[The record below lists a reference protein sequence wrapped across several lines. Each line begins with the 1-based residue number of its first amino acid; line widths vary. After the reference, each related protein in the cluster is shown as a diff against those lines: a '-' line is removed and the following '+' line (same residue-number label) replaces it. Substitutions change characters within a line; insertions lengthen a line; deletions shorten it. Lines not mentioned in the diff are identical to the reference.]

1 MGKLLDL
8 LCCSFLLWK
17 KKKCPW
23 KVAVRLE
30 IMDTEHLEHNSHSII
45 AISKIYPTPSGKT
58 CLLFLAAVG

>member
-1 MGKLLDL
+1 ME
-8 LCCSFLLWK
+8 K

-30 IMDTEHLEHNSHSII
+30 IMDIEHLEHNSHSII

-58 CLLFLAAVG
+58 CLLFLDAVG